1 MATADGCYAL
11 LAVVGGAAAARVVAP
26 GGAAL
31 GRVLTGPRGRTATAL
46 VSAAVVSA
54 AVLSAL
60 ALVLLLRG

>member
-46 VSAAVVSA
+46 VSAAV
-54 AVLSAL
+54 LSAL
-60 ALVLLLRG
+60 ALGLLLRG